1 MAVGSV
7 HPFLFGLFDK
17 SHFLSKLRLSSPSVI
32 ALTAFIIYDL
42 WLSAQ
47 AVERWQRR
55 IHGQKAHRDNDT
67 WLDRHFPNERM
78 QKIYP
83 SMVTSPRK
91 IPIPDQT
98 DSCGL

>member
-1 MAVGSV
+1 MAVEPV
-7 HPFLFGLFDK
+7 HPFLFGLFAQIPLPAK
-17 SHFLSKLRLSSPSVI
+17 

-47 AVERWQRR
+47 AVGRWQRR
-55 IHGQKAHRDNDT
+55 IHGQKAHGDNDT